1 MLIEPYRFI
10 LTYGILPDTRLPV
23 IPRDTSD
30 WVEGFVSE
38 GLNDRMAAGEYETNR
53 PKGIKPE
60 GSPHGN
66 PAEVPGHAEPVNAPP
81 QRGEIP
87 LIPPKPVPHRDE
99 VPGHTNRPSRVF
111 GTPAGEWPQ
120 NLERR

>member
-1 MLIEPYRFI
+1 
-10 LTYGILPDTRLPV
+10 
-23 IPRDTSD
+23 
-30 WVEGFVSE
+30 
-38 GLNDRMAAGEYETNR
+38 MAAGEYETNR

-87 LIPPKPVPHRDE
+87 LIPPTPVPHTDE
-99 VPGHTNRPSRVF
+99 VHGQTE
-111 GTPAGEWPQ
+111 TPALKWAAKTGMDSGKERLGKE
-120 NLERR
+120 LEHG